1 MILPNPKGQM
11 PKIDPSA
18 FVIIGDVTIGPDA
31 NIWFGAV
38 IRGDFGKITVGAR
51 TSIQENAVL
60 HIEIGT
66 NLEIGEDCVVG
77 HGAMIHGAGKV
88 GNKCLIGIGSIVLQ
102 GTTMRDGSIV
112 AGGAVVRGD
121 VKGKVMVAG
130 VPAEVKKELGDEI
143 LRSNA
148 ENANTYVN
156 NGRMY
161 KKMLEEIR
169 K

>member
-1 MILPNPKGQM
+1 M

-18 FVIIGDVTIGPDA
+18 FVAPTAVIIGDVTIGPDA

-38 IRGDFGKITVGAR
+38 LRGDWGNITIGAR
-51 TSIQENAVL
+51 TSIQENAVC

-66 NLEIGEDCVVG
+66 TLEIGEDCVVG
-77 HGAMIHGAGKV
+77 HGAIIHGKGKI
-88 GNKCLIGIGSIVLQ
+88 GNKCLIGIGAIVLQ
-102 GTTMRDGSIV
+102 GTTIGDGTIV

-121 VKGKVMVAG
+121 IKGKVMVAG
-130 VPAEVKKELGDEI
+130 VPAEVKKELTDAI

-148 ENANTYVN
+148 ENANVYVN

-161 KKMLEEIR
+161 KKMLEE
-169 K
+169 KKK